1 MEHATHPNAIGRRIK
16 RLRESKGLTAS
27 RLAER
32 AGITENALRKI
43 ESGDSKEPRFS
54 TGVRIA
60 RALDIEPHLLVAHS
74 GREAPGGRGSL
85 ALTAVLAR
93 IRAER
98 AELER
103 IGVEHLSV
111 FGSVARGEA
120 DIDSDVDVVVDAFPN
135 ISLGLFNIANVE
147 SIVERALN
155 RNVDVV
161 TRGSLRSTH
170 FASEAEK
177 DAVLAF

>member
-1 MEHATHPNAIGRRIK
+1 MEHATRSNGIGRRIK

-60 RALDIEPHLLVAHS
+60 RALDIEPHVLIAHS
-74 GREAPGGRGSL
+74 GQDRHDSRGL
-85 ALTAVLAR
+85 ALVSVLAH
-93 IRAER
+93 IRAKR

-103 IGVEHLSV
+103 VGVEHLSV

-120 DIDSDVDVVVDAFPN
+120 DIDSDVDVVVDAFPEA
-135 ISLGLFNIANVE
+135 SLSLFDIATVA

-155 RNVDVV
+155 RHVDVV
-161 TRGSLRSTH
+161 TRGSLRSAH
-170 FASEAEK
+170 FASVAEK
-177 DAVLAF
+177 DAVRAF

>member
-1 MEHATHPNAIGRRIK
+1 MEHATHPNSIGRRIK
-16 RLRESKGLTAS
+16 RLRESKGLTAA

-60 RALDIEPHLLVAHS
+60 RALDIEPRALVAHS
-74 GREAPGGRGSL
+74 GKERYDGRGL
-85 ALTAVLAR
+85 ALTPALAH
-93 IRAER
+93 IRAKR
-98 AELER
+98 AELEG
-103 IGVEHLSV
+103 IGVEHLAI
-111 FGSVARGEA
+111 FGSVARDEA
-120 DIDSDVDVVVDAFPN
+120 DIDSDVDVVVDAFPGAPL
-135 ISLGLFNIANVE
+135 SLFDIANVE
-147 SIVERALN
+147 AIVERALN

-161 TRGSLRSTH
+161 TRGSLQSTH

-177 DAVLAF
+177 DAVRAF